1 MGKINVLSFEI
12 ANLIA
17 AGEVVERPS
26 SVMKELIENSIDS
39 GATSIIAEIKH
50 GGVSLIRVTDN
61 GAGMEREDLPV
72 ALQRHATSK
81 IHEKDDLASIMT
93 LGFRG
98 EALAAISSVSEMTI
112 ISKVKSAESATM
124 LSAEAGKVV
133 DISEV
138 YAADGTTVVV
148 KNLFYNVPARRK
160 FLKKDST
167 EAMNVSALV
176 EKVALSRPDI
186 SIQLLIDGE
195 EKFKTPGD
203 NNLHNTI
210 TAIFGKAFSSKL
222 IEIDGEA
229 DGIRVSGFV
238 GRSDNVKKNRN
249 LMNVFINGRYV
260 KSLTAQAAIE
270 RAYTSYIAPEA
281 FPCCVLFIE
290 INPTLVDV
298 NVHPAKLE
306 VKFADERTVF
316 EIVYYTVKNALEKHE
331 YRPEMEFSKPKA
343 EKNYVGA
350 FVPIGADTKGEQL
363 KMSVLTPS
371 STPSAAPTSA
381 PSFSEPKRTTAY
393 STQTYSEP
401 KVNLD
406 RPMRVASTSS
416 SDFLVKKSDSPTM
429 TPKDSVELLRKYR
442 ESIEQKQP
450 EPISIVPTIRVE
462 ETPEYKFIGEA
473 FDCYVMIEYEGALL
487 VIDKH
492 AAHERVIFEDL
503 KKQREEDK
511 RIANQLLMLPLTV
524 VLSPEELAI
533 ASEHADE
540 MRAVGFEYNINGTA
554 ADITAIPE
562 AIGTDD
568 AEALFVKMLDE
579 IVDGRGKPSITE
591 AIRRE
596 KALYQVACKAA
607 IKGGRVYTK
616 EILHWLIKKL
626 LSLPDITVCPHGRPV
641 AFRLT
646 KNELDRQFERLK

>member
-26 SVMKELIENSIDS
+26 SVLKELLENSIDS
-39 GATSIIAEIKH
+39 GATSIVAEIKH

-61 GAGMEREDLPV
+61 GCGMERDDLPV

-81 IHEKDDLASIMT
+81 IKDKDDLGSIMT

-112 ISKVKSAESATM
+112 ISKTKTAETATM

-138 YAADGTTVVV
+138 FAADGTTVVV
-148 KNLFYNVPARRK
+148 NNLFYNVPARRK

-167 EAMNVSALV
+167 EAMNVAALV

-203 NNLHNTI
+203 NDLLNTI
-210 TAIFGKAFSSKL
+210 YAIFGKAFSSKL
-222 IEIDGEA
+222 IEVDGEA
-229 DGIRVSGFV
+229 DGIRVSGYI

-281 FPCCVLFIE
+281 FPTCVLFIE
-290 INPTLVDV
+290 MSPSSVDV

-306 VKFADERTVF
+306 VKFSDERSVF

-331 YRPEMEFSKPKA
+331 YRPEMEFGKQKP
-343 EKNYVGA
+343 EKNLQGA
-350 FVPIGADTKGEQL
+350 YVPIGADTKGEQL
-363 KMSVLTPS
+363 TMAVPQYIRKPADTVIR
-371 STPSAAPTSA
+371 
-381 PSFSEPKRTTAY
+381 EEKRPISPAY
-393 STQTYSEP
+393 EKHTVGTDF
-401 KVNLD
+401 D
-406 RPMRVASTSS
+406 RPMKVAATSGVS
-416 SDFLVKKSDSPTM
+416 FGTRSGDNRQSM
-429 TPKDSVELLRKYR
+429 TPKDSVELLKKYR
-442 ESIEQKQP
+442 QSVEEKQMAVSDM
-450 EPISIVPTIRVE
+450 PITIRVDNN
-462 ETPEYKFIGEA
+462 TPAYKFIGEA
-473 FDCYVMIEYEGALL
+473 FDCYVMIEYDGALL

-503 KKQREEDK
+503 KKQREDDK
-511 RIANQLLMLPLTV
+511 RIATQLLMLPLTV
-524 VLSPEELAI
+524 VLNREELAC
-533 ASEHADE
+533 ATEYADE
-540 MRAVGFEYNINGTA
+540 MKIVGFEYAINGTA
-554 ADITAIPE
+554 ADITSIPE
-562 AIGTDD
+562 AVSIND
-568 AEALFVKMLDE
+568 AESLFVRMLDE
-579 IVDGRGKPSITE
+579 IIEGKGKPSITD
-591 AIRRE
+591 AIRKE

-616 EILHWLIKKL
+616 EILHWLIEKL